1 MIHPAQTTLAT
12 VQRNPNAPLV
22 PMILESMTKAMGKVL
37 EPFVQ
42 EAIWTSTVL
51 DIFVRGGETRDGRR
65 VFNERDTLGDKISKS
80 FQHAAYELSPFSY
93 AQVLRLT
100 KALTAE
106 GDILSTE
113 RGQEVGARILGNYL
127 STFVVGS
134 GMLKDIYAMI
144 SPEYRLLSDN
154 TDVEFLPYALKQAT
168 RSFPI
173 EINSDG
179 DGFFERPAQTSPFK
193 TSGIRNHMPLFRQ
206 ISGLTPEEPK
216 NEVEKEFDR
225 LKIDYVQVAPR
236 KLRDPKGNREARQFV
251 ATMVESDLLQYI
263 NSPEYVNEKSDFVR
277 KKNLLTRLNAARS
290 LALAYATGAK
300 EWDTDNDIIRKNK
313 ARFFRNL
320 SSIERTIVLQD
331 FDDMYGGREVEEDD
345 YGELLNLAKQ
355 RDFIK

>member
-1 MIHPAQTTLAT
+1 
-12 VQRNPNAPLV
+12 
-22 PMILESMTKAMGKVL
+22 
-37 EPFVQ
+37 
-42 EAIWTSTVL
+42 
-51 DIFVRGGETRDGRR
+51 
-65 VFNERDTLGDKISKS
+65 
-80 FQHAAYELSPFSY
+80 
-93 AQVLRLT
+93 
-100 KALTAE
+100 
-106 GDILSTE
+106 
-113 RGQEVGARILGNYL
+113 
-127 STFVVGS
+127 
-134 GMLKDIYAMI
+134 MLKDIYAMI

-179 DGFFERPAQTSPFK
+179 DGFFGRPAQTSPFK

-216 NEVEKEFDR
+216 IEVEKEFDR